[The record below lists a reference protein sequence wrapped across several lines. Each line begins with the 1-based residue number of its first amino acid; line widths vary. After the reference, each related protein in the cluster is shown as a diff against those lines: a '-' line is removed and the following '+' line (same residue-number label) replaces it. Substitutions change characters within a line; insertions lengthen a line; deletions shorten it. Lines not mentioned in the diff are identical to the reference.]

1 MTARSAQSLAM
12 SPAHK
17 MAVAFA
23 RILRGA
29 GIEVPL
35 DSVIIFVGALSKV
48 GLESRDDV
56 YWAAYATLIRRHE
69 DTTIF
74 DRAFSVFWDQLIAVD
89 TSAYEQETESVTL
102 LIDSEDTNN
111 DESNTELIDDDENTI
126 ALRFSSVE
134 SLREKDFAAYSDA
147 ELREAE
153 QFMSSLKLAGP
164 PKRSL
169 RLQKT
174 NHKGSRHDI
183 RRTMRA
189 VLRNDGEP
197 IERYWREPSTKLRRL
212 VVLLDISG
220 SMEPYAR
227 ALLRFMHAA
236 VVGRQRVEA
245 FTLGTR
251 LTRITRELANR
262 DPDRALARTS
272 AQVSDWSGGTR
283 LGECLQNFNNN
294 WGVGSL
300 ARGSIFVILSD
311 GWDRGEPQVLAE
323 QMLRLQRVAYRVIW
337 VNPLK
342 VSPGYA
348 PLARGMAAAMP
359 FIDDFVEGH
368 SLEALRELTEIIS
381 RESNESFKM
390 RKVVS
395 HA

>member
-1 MTARSAQSLAM
+1 MNAS

-23 RILRGA
+23 RVLRGA
-29 GIEVPL
+29 GIDVPL
-35 DSVIIFVGALSKV
+35 DSVIVFVSALSKV
-48 GLESRDDV
+48 GLENRDDV

-69 DTTIF
+69 DSQIF
-74 DRAFSVFWDQLIAVD
+74 DRAFAIFWDQLIAID
-89 TSAYEQETESVTL
+89 AATYEQQTESVTL
-102 LIDSEDTNN
+102 LIDSEDASN
-111 DESNTELIDDDENTI
+111 DDSNAAPVNEDENTI
-126 ALRFSSVE
+126 TLRFSSIE
-134 SLREKDFAAYSDA
+134 TLREKDFAAYNET

-174 NHKGSRHDI
+174 NRKGSRHDI

-189 VLRNDGEP
+189 VLQNDGEP

-283 LGECLQNFNNN
+283 LGECLQNFNDN

-359 FIDDFVEGH
+359 YIDDFVEGH
-368 SLEALRELTEIIS
+368 SLEALRELTAVIA
-381 RESNESFKM
+381 RESHESSKTQ
-390 RKVVS
+390 KVVN

>member
-1 MTARSAQSLAM
+1 MNTS

-29 GIEVPL
+29 GIDVPL
-35 DSVIIFVGALSKV
+35 DSVIVFVSALSKV
-48 GLESRDDV
+48 GLENRDDV

-69 DTTIF
+69 DSPIF
-74 DRAFSVFWDQLIAVD
+74 DRAFAIFWDQLIAVD
-89 TSAYEQETESVTL
+89 IATYEQQTESVTL

-111 DESNTELIDDDENTI
+111 DDSNAAPVDEEENTLT
-126 ALRFSSVE
+126 LRFSSIE
-134 SLREKDFAAYSDA
+134 TLREKDFAAYSET

-169 RLQKT
+169 RLQKA
-174 NHKGSRHDI
+174 NRKGSRHDI

-189 VLRNDGEP
+189 VLQNDGEP

-283 LGECLQNFNNN
+283 LGECLQNFNDN

-359 FIDDFVEGH
+359 YIDDFVEGH
-368 SLEALRELTEIIS
+368 SLDALRELTAVIARDS
-381 RESNESFKM
+381 RESTEM
-390 RKVVS
+390 RKAVS
-395 HA
+395 NA

>member
-1 MTARSAQSLAM
+1 
-12 SPAHK
+12 

-29 GIEVPL
+29 GVDVPL
-35 DSVIIFVGALSKV
+35 DSVIVFVSALNQI
-48 GLESRDDV
+48 GLENRDDV
-56 YWAAYATLIRRHE
+56 YWAAYSTLIRRHE
-69 DTTIF
+69 DTQIF
-74 DRAFSVFWDQLIAVD
+74 DRAFAVFWDQLIAVD
-89 TSAYEQETESVTL
+89 TTSYEQQTESVTL
-102 LIDSEDTNN
+102 LIDSEEEENN
-111 DESNTELIDDDENTI
+111 DDSNTETLKEDENTI
-126 ALRFSSVE
+126 ALRFSSIE
-134 SLREKDFAAYSDA
+134 TLREKDFAAYTDT

-153 QFMSSLKLAGP
+153 KFMSSLKLAGP

-174 NHKGSRHDI
+174 NRKGTRHDI

-189 VLRNDGEP
+189 TLQHDGEP

-251 LTRITRELANR
+251 LTRITRELTSR
-262 DPDRALARTS
+262 DPDRALAQTS
-272 AQVSDWSGGTR
+272 AQVADWSGGTR

-311 GWDRGEPQVLAE
+311 GWDRGEPKVLAE

-359 FIDDFVEGH
+359 YIDEFVEGH
-368 SLEALRELTEIIS
+368 SLEALRELTEVIS
-381 RESNESFKM
+381 KESNER
-390 RKVVS
+390 RKTVT

>member
-1 MTARSAQSLAM
+1 MTTNS
-12 SPAHK
+12 SPANK

-29 GIEVPL
+29 GLDVPL
-35 DSVIIFVGALSKV
+35 DSVIVFVGALTQL
-48 GLESRDDV
+48 GLENRENV
-56 YWAAYATLIRRHE
+56 YWSAHATLIRRHE
-69 DTTIF
+69 DVQIF
-74 DRAFSVFWDQLIAVD
+74 DRAFKVFWEQQIAVE
-89 TSAYEQETESVTL
+89 TATFEEQHESITL
-102 LIDSEDTNN
+102 LVDDEDASTDDSSAEPI
-111 DESNTELIDDDENTI
+111 EDENTI
-126 ALRFSSVE
+126 ALRFSKIE
-134 SLREKDFAAYSDA
+134 TLREKDFAAYNQL

-153 QFMSSLKLAGP
+153 QFMASLRLAGP
-164 PKRSL
+164 PKKSL
-169 RLQKT
+169 RLMKT
-174 NHKGSRHDI
+174 NRHGARHDI

-189 VLRNDGEP
+189 TLQHDGEP

-236 VVGRQRVEA
+236 VVGRQRVET
-245 FTLGTR
+245 FTFGTR
-251 LTRITRELANR
+251 LTRITKELTSR
-262 DPDRALARTS
+262 DPDKALAQTS

-283 LGECLQNFNNN
+283 LGECLQSFNDN
-294 WGVGSL
+294 WGVGGM

-311 GWDRGEPQVLAE
+311 GWDRGDPKVLAD
-323 QMLRLQRVAYRVIW
+323 QMSRLSRVAYRVIW

-359 FIDDFVEGH
+359 YIDEFVEGH
-368 SLEALRELTEIIS
+368 SLEALRELTEVIS
-381 RESNESFKM
+381 KDSNER
-390 RKVVS
+390 RKTVT

>member
-1 MTARSAQSLAM
+1 MNTS

-35 DSVIIFVGALSKV
+35 DSVIVFVSALSKV
-48 GLESRDDV
+48 GLENRDDV

-69 DTTIF
+69 DSQIF
-74 DRAFSVFWDQLIAVD
+74 DRAFAIFWDQLIAID
-89 TSAYEQETESVTL
+89 TATSEQQTESVTL
-102 LIDSEDTNN
+102 LIDSEDANN
-111 DESNTELIDDDENTI
+111 DDLNSTNVGEEENTLT
-126 ALRFSSVE
+126 LRFSSIE
-134 SLREKDFAAYSDA
+134 TLREKDFAAYSET

-169 RLQKT
+169 RLQKA
-174 NHKGSRHDI
+174 NRKGSRHDI

-189 VLRNDGEP
+189 VLQNDGEP

-283 LGECLQNFNNN
+283 LGECLQNFNDK

-323 QMLRLQRVAYRVIW
+323 QMLRLQRVAYRIIW

-359 FIDDFVEGH
+359 YIDDFVEGH
-368 SLEALRELTEIIS
+368 SLDALRELTAVIARDS
-381 RESNESFKM
+381 RESTQM
-390 RKVVS
+390 RKVAS
-395 HA
+395 NA

>member
-1 MTARSAQSLAM
+1 MTTRSLAL
-12 SPAHK
+12 SPAHN

-29 GIEVPL
+29 GLDVPL
-35 DSVIIFVGALSKV
+35 DSVIVFVGALSQI
-48 GLESRDDV
+48 GLKNRDDV
-56 YWAAYATLIRRHE
+56 YWAAYSTLIRRHE
-69 DTTIF
+69 DTLIF
-74 DRAFSVFWDQLIAVD
+74 DRAFAVFWDQLIAID
-89 TSAYEQETESVTL
+89 TANYKQETESVTL
-102 LIDSEDTNN
+102 LIDGE
-111 DESNTELIDDDENTI
+111 DESNNSDDFAEPIEDENTI
-126 ALRFSSVE
+126 TLRFSSIE
-134 SLREKDFAAYSDA
+134 TLRKKDFAAYNET

-153 QFMSSLKLAGP
+153 QFMASLRLAGP

-174 NHKGSRHDI
+174 NRSGARQDI

-189 VLRNDGEP
+189 SLQNDGEP

-212 VVLLDISG
+212 VVLLDVSG

-251 LTRITRELANR
+251 LTRITKELTSR

-283 LGECLQNFNNN
+283 LGECLQNFNDK
-294 WGVGSL
+294 WGVGGM
-300 ARGSIFVILSD
+300 ARGSIFVVLSD
-311 GWDRGEPQVLAE
+311 GWDRGEPQVLSD
-323 QMLRLQRVAYRVIW
+323 QMLRLKRVAYRVIW

-359 FIDDFVEGH
+359 YIDDFVEGH
-368 SLEALRELTEIIS
+368 SLEALRELTEVIS
-381 RESNESFKM
+381 RESNDK
-390 RKVVS
+390 RKVAS

>member
-1 MTARSAQSLAM
+1 MNAS

-23 RILRGA
+23 RVLRGA
-29 GIEVPL
+29 GIDVPL
-35 DSVIIFVGALSKV
+35 DSVIVFVSALSKV
-48 GLESRDDV
+48 GLENRDDV

-69 DTTIF
+69 DSQIF
-74 DRAFSVFWDQLIAVD
+74 DRAFAIFWDQLIAVD
-89 TSAYEQETESVTL
+89 TATYEQQTESVTL
-102 LIDSEDTNN
+102 LIDSEDANN
-111 DESNTELIDDDENTI
+111 DDSNAAPVNEDENTI
-126 ALRFSSVE
+126 TLRFSSIE
-134 SLREKDFAAYSDA
+134 TLREKDFAAYNET

-174 NHKGSRHDI
+174 NRKGSRHDI

-189 VLRNDGEP
+189 VLQNDGEP

-283 LGECLQNFNNN
+283 LGECLQNFNDN

-359 FIDDFVEGH
+359 YIDDFVEGH
-368 SLEALRELTEIIS
+368 SLEALRELTAVIA
-381 RESNESFKM
+381 RDSNESSKTQ
-390 RKVVS
+390 KVVS

>member
-1 MTARSAQSLAM
+1 MTTQSLTL

-29 GIEVPL
+29 GIDVPL
-35 DSVIIFVGALSKV
+35 DSVIVFVGALSKI
-48 GLESRDDV
+48 GLENRDDV
-56 YWAAYATLIRRHE
+56 YWAAFATLIRRHE

-74 DRAFSVFWDQLIAVD
+74 DRAFAVFWDQLIAVD
-89 TSAYEQETESVTL
+89 MASYEQQTESVTL
-102 LIDSEDTNN
+102 LIDSEQEDN
-111 DESNTELIDDDENTI
+111 DDSNADALEEDENTI
-126 ALRFSSVE
+126 ALRFSSIE
-134 SLREKDFAAYSDA
+134 TLREKDFAVYTDT

-174 NHKGSRHDI
+174 NRKGSRHDI

-189 VLRNDGEP
+189 VLQNDGEP

-283 LGECLQNFNNN
+283 LGECLQNFNDN

-368 SLEALRELTEIIS
+368 SLEALRELTAVIA
-381 RESNESFKM
+381 RESQESSKT

>member
-1 MTARSAQSLAM
+1 MNTS

-29 GIEVPL
+29 GIDVPL
-35 DSVIIFVGALSKV
+35 DSVIVFVSALSKV
-48 GLESRDDV
+48 GLENRDDV

-69 DTTIF
+69 DSPIF
-74 DRAFSVFWDQLIAVD
+74 DRAFAIFWDQLIAVD
-89 TSAYEQETESVTL
+89 TAIYEQQTESVTL

-111 DESNTELIDDDENTI
+111 DDSNAAPVDEEENTLT
-126 ALRFSSVE
+126 LRFSSIE
-134 SLREKDFAAYSDA
+134 TLREKDFAAYSET

-169 RLQKT
+169 RLQKA
-174 NHKGSRHDI
+174 NRKGSRHDI

-189 VLRNDGEP
+189 VLQNDGEP

-283 LGECLQNFNNN
+283 LGECLQNFNDN

-359 FIDDFVEGH
+359 YIDDFVEGH
-368 SLEALRELTEIIS
+368 SLDALRELTAVIARDS
-381 RESNESFKM
+381 RESTEM
-390 RKVVS
+390 RKAVS
-395 HA
+395 NA

>member
-1 MTARSAQSLAM
+1 MTANS
-12 SPAHK
+12 SPANK

-29 GIEVPL
+29 GLDVPL
-35 DSVIIFVGALSKV
+35 DSVIVFVGALTQL
-48 GLESRDDV
+48 GLENRENV
-56 YWAAYATLIRRHE
+56 YWSAHATLIRRHE
-69 DTTIF
+69 DVQIF
-74 DRAFSVFWDQLIAVD
+74 DRAFKVFWEQQIAVE
-89 TSAYEQETESVTL
+89 TATFEEQHESITL
-102 LIDSEDTNN
+102 LVDDEDANTDDSSAEPI
-111 DESNTELIDDDENTI
+111 EDENTI
-126 ALRFSSVE
+126 ALRFSKIE
-134 SLREKDFAAYSDA
+134 TLREKDFAAYNQL

-153 QFMSSLKLAGP
+153 QFMASLRLAGP
-164 PKRSL
+164 PKKSL
-169 RLQKT
+169 RLMKT
-174 NHKGSRHDI
+174 NRHGARHDI

-189 VLRNDGEP
+189 TLQHDGEP

-245 FTLGTR
+245 FTFGTR
-251 LTRITRELANR
+251 LTRITKELTSR
-262 DPDRALARTS
+262 DPDKALAQTS

-283 LGECLQNFNNN
+283 LGECLQSFNDN
-294 WGVGSL
+294 WGVGGM

-311 GWDRGEPQVLAE
+311 GWDRGDPKVLAD
-323 QMLRLQRVAYRVIW
+323 QMSRLSRVAYRVIW

-359 FIDDFVEGH
+359 YIDEFVEGH
-368 SLEALRELTEIIS
+368 SLEALRELTEVIS
-381 RESNESFKM
+381 KDSNER
-390 RKVVS
+390 RKTVT

>member
-1 MTARSAQSLAM
+1 
-12 SPAHK
+12 

-29 GIEVPL
+29 GLDVPL
-35 DSVIIFVGALSKV
+35 DSVIVFVGALTQL
-48 GLESRDDV
+48 GLENRENV
-56 YWAAYATLIRRHE
+56 YWSAHATLIRRHE
-69 DTTIF
+69 DVQIF
-74 DRAFSVFWDQLIAVD
+74 DRAFKVFWEQQIAVE
-89 TSAYEQETESVTL
+89 TATFEEQHESITL
-102 LIDSEDTNN
+102 LVDDEDASTDDSSAKPIE
-111 DESNTELIDDDENTI
+111 DENTI
-126 ALRFSSVE
+126 ALRFSKIE
-134 SLREKDFAAYSDA
+134 TLREKDFAAYNQL

-153 QFMSSLKLAGP
+153 QFMASLRLAGP
-164 PKRSL
+164 PKKSL
-169 RLQKT
+169 RLMKT
-174 NHKGSRHDI
+174 NRHGARHDI

-189 VLRNDGEP
+189 TLQHDGEP

-245 FTLGTR
+245 FTFGTR
-251 LTRITRELANR
+251 LTRITKELTSR
-262 DPDRALARTS
+262 DPDKALAQTS

-283 LGECLQNFNNN
+283 LGECLQSFNDN
-294 WGVGSL
+294 WGVGGM

-311 GWDRGEPQVLAE
+311 GWDRGDPKVLAD
-323 QMLRLQRVAYRVIW
+323 QMSRLSRVAYRVIW

-359 FIDDFVEGH
+359 YIDEFVEGH
-368 SLEALRELTEIIS
+368 SLEALRELTEVIS
-381 RESNESFKM
+381 KDSNER
-390 RKVVS
+390 RKTVT

>member
-1 MTARSAQSLAM
+1 MTTQSLTL

-29 GIEVPL
+29 GIDVPL
-35 DSVIIFVGALSKV
+35 DSVIVFVGALSKI
-48 GLESRDDV
+48 GLENRDDV

-74 DRAFSVFWDQLIAVD
+74 DRAFAVFWDQLIAVD
-89 TSAYEQETESVTL
+89 MASYEQQTESVTL
-102 LIDSEDTNN
+102 LIDSEQEDN
-111 DESNTELIDDDENTI
+111 DDSNADALEEDENTI
-126 ALRFSSVE
+126 ALRFSSIE
-134 SLREKDFAAYSDA
+134 TLREKDFAAYTDT

-174 NHKGSRHDI
+174 NRKGSRHDI

-189 VLRNDGEP
+189 VLQNDGEP

-283 LGECLQNFNNN
+283 LGECLQNFNDN

-368 SLEALRELTEIIS
+368 SLEALRELTAVIA
-381 RESNESFKM
+381 RESQESSKT

>member
-1 MTARSAQSLAM
+1 MTTNS
-12 SPAHK
+12 SPANK

-29 GIEVPL
+29 GLDVPL
-35 DSVIIFVGALSKV
+35 DSVIVFVGALTQL
-48 GLESRDDV
+48 GLENRENV
-56 YWAAYATLIRRHE
+56 YWSAHATLIRRHE
-69 DTTIF
+69 DVQIF
-74 DRAFSVFWDQLIAVD
+74 DRAFKVFWEQQIAVE
-89 TSAYEQETESVTL
+89 TATFEEQHESITL
-102 LIDSEDTNN
+102 LVDDEDANTDDSSAEPI
-111 DESNTELIDDDENTI
+111 EDENTI
-126 ALRFSSVE
+126 ALRFSKIE
-134 SLREKDFAAYSDA
+134 TLREKDFAAYNQL

-153 QFMSSLKLAGP
+153 QFMASLRLAGP
-164 PKRSL
+164 PKKSL
-169 RLQKT
+169 RLMKT
-174 NHKGSRHDI
+174 NRHGARHDI

-189 VLRNDGEP
+189 TLQHDGEP

-245 FTLGTR
+245 FTFGTR
-251 LTRITRELANR
+251 LTRITKELTSR
-262 DPDRALARTS
+262 DPDKALAQTS

-283 LGECLQNFNNN
+283 LGECLQSFNDN
-294 WGVGSL
+294 WGVGGM

-311 GWDRGEPQVLAE
+311 GWDRGDPKVLAD
-323 QMLRLQRVAYRVIW
+323 QMSRLSRVAYRVIW

-359 FIDDFVEGH
+359 YIDEFVEGH
-368 SLEALRELTEIIS
+368 SLEALRELTEVIS
-381 RESNESFKM
+381 KDSNER
-390 RKVVS
+390 RKIVT

>member
-1 MTARSAQSLAM
+1 MTTNS
-12 SPAHK
+12 SPANK

-29 GIEVPL
+29 GLDVPL
-35 DSVIIFVGALSKV
+35 DSVIVFVGALTQL
-48 GLESRDDV
+48 GLENRENV
-56 YWAAYATLIRRHE
+56 YWSAHATLIRRHE
-69 DTTIF
+69 DVQIF
-74 DRAFSVFWDQLIAVD
+74 DRAFKVFWEQQIAVE
-89 TSAYEQETESVTL
+89 TATFEEQHESITL
-102 LIDSEDTNN
+102 LVDDEDANTDDSSAEPI
-111 DESNTELIDDDENTI
+111 EDENTI
-126 ALRFSSVE
+126 ALRFSKIE
-134 SLREKDFAAYSDA
+134 TLREKDFAAYNQL

-153 QFMSSLKLAGP
+153 QFMASLRLAGP
-164 PKRSL
+164 PKKSL
-169 RLQKT
+169 RLMKT
-174 NHKGSRHDI
+174 NRHGARHDI

-189 VLRNDGEP
+189 TLQHDGEP

-245 FTLGTR
+245 FTFGTR
-251 LTRITRELANR
+251 LTRITKELASR
-262 DPDRALARTS
+262 DPDKALAQTS

-283 LGECLQNFNNN
+283 LGECLQSFNDN
-294 WGVGSL
+294 WGVGGM

-311 GWDRGEPQVLAE
+311 GWDRGDPKVLAD
-323 QMLRLQRVAYRVIW
+323 QMSRLSRVAYRVIW

-359 FIDDFVEGH
+359 YIDEFVEGH
-368 SLEALRELTEIIS
+368 SLEALRELTEVIS
-381 RESNESFKM
+381 KDSNER
-390 RKVVS
+390 RKTVT

>member
-1 MTARSAQSLAM
+1 MNTS

-29 GIEVPL
+29 GIDVPL
-35 DSVIIFVGALSKV
+35 DSVIVFVSALSKV
-48 GLESRDDV
+48 GLENRDDV

-69 DTTIF
+69 DSPIF
-74 DRAFSVFWDQLIAVD
+74 DRAFAIFWDQLIAVD
-89 TSAYEQETESVTL
+89 TAIYEQQTESVTL

-111 DESNTELIDDDENTI
+111 DDSNAAPVDEEENTLT
-126 ALRFSSVE
+126 LRFSSIE
-134 SLREKDFAAYSDA
+134 TLREKDFAAYSET

-169 RLQKT
+169 RLQKA
-174 NHKGSRHDI
+174 NRKGSRHDI

-189 VLRNDGEP
+189 VLQNDGEP

-283 LGECLQNFNNN
+283 LGECLQNFNDN

-359 FIDDFVEGH
+359 YIDDFVEGH
-368 SLEALRELTEIIS
+368 SLDALRELTAVIARDS
-381 RESNESFKM
+381 RESTEM

-395 HA
+395 NA

>member
-1 MTARSAQSLAM
+1 MTTNS
-12 SPAHK
+12 SPANK

-29 GIEVPL
+29 GLDVPL
-35 DSVIIFVGALSKV
+35 DSVIVFVGALTQL
-48 GLESRDDV
+48 GLENRENV
-56 YWAAYATLIRRHE
+56 YWSAHATLIRRHE
-69 DTTIF
+69 DVQIF
-74 DRAFSVFWDQLIAVD
+74 DRAFKVFWEQQIAVE
-89 TSAYEQETESVTL
+89 TATFEEQHESITL
-102 LIDSEDTNN
+102 LVDDEDA
-111 DESNTELIDDDENTI
+111 NTDDLSAEPIEAENTI
-126 ALRFSSVE
+126 ALRFSKIE
-134 SLREKDFAAYSDA
+134 TLREKDFAAYNQL

-153 QFMSSLKLAGP
+153 QFMASLRLAGP
-164 PKRSL
+164 PKKSL
-169 RLQKT
+169 RLMKT
-174 NHKGSRHDI
+174 NRHGARHDI

-189 VLRNDGEP
+189 TLQHDGEP

-245 FTLGTR
+245 FTFGTR
-251 LTRITRELANR
+251 LTRITKELTSR
-262 DPDRALARTS
+262 DPDKALAQTS

-283 LGECLQNFNNN
+283 LGECLQSFNDN
-294 WGVGSL
+294 WGVGGM

-311 GWDRGEPQVLAE
+311 GWDRGDPKVLAD
-323 QMLRLQRVAYRVIW
+323 QMSRLSRVAYRVIW

-359 FIDDFVEGH
+359 YIDEFVEGH
-368 SLEALRELTEIIS
+368 SLEALRELTEVIS
-381 RESNESFKM
+381 KDSNER
-390 RKVVS
+390 RKTVT

>member
-1 MTARSAQSLAM
+1 MTTNS
-12 SPAHK
+12 SPANK

-29 GIEVPL
+29 GLDVPL
-35 DSVIIFVGALSKV
+35 DSVIVFVGALTQL
-48 GLESRDDV
+48 GLENRENV
-56 YWAAYATLIRRHE
+56 YWSAHATLIRRHE
-69 DTTIF
+69 DVQIF
-74 DRAFSVFWDQLIAVD
+74 DRAFKVFWEQQIAVE
-89 TSAYEQETESVTL
+89 TATFEEQHESITL
-102 LIDSEDTNN
+102 LVDDEDASTDDSSAKPIE
-111 DESNTELIDDDENTI
+111 DENTI
-126 ALRFSSVE
+126 ALRFSKIE
-134 SLREKDFAAYSDA
+134 TLREKDFAAYNQL

-153 QFMSSLKLAGP
+153 QFMASLRLAGP
-164 PKRSL
+164 PKKSL
-169 RLQKT
+169 RLMKT
-174 NHKGSRHDI
+174 NRHGARHDI

-189 VLRNDGEP
+189 TLQHDGEP

-245 FTLGTR
+245 FTFGTR
-251 LTRITRELANR
+251 LTRITKELTSR
-262 DPDRALARTS
+262 DPDKALAQTS

-283 LGECLQNFNNN
+283 LGECLQSFNDN
-294 WGVGSL
+294 WGVGGM

-311 GWDRGEPQVLAE
+311 GWDRGDPKVLAD
-323 QMLRLQRVAYRVIW
+323 QMSRLSRVAYRVIW

-359 FIDDFVEGH
+359 YIDEFVEGH
-368 SLEALRELTEIIS
+368 SLEALRELTEVIS
-381 RESNESFKM
+381 KDSNER
-390 RKVVS
+390 RKTVT

>member
-1 MTARSAQSLAM
+1 MTTQSLAL

-29 GIEVPL
+29 GIDVPL
-35 DSVIIFVGALSKV
+35 DSVIVFVGALSKI
-48 GLESRDDV
+48 GLENRDDV
-56 YWAAYATLIRRHE
+56 YWAAFATLIRRHE

-74 DRAFSVFWDQLIAVD
+74 DRAFAVFWDQLIAVD
-89 TSAYEQETESVTL
+89 MASYEQQTESVTL
-102 LIDSEDTNN
+102 LIDSEQEDN
-111 DESNTELIDDDENTI
+111 DDSNADALEEDENAI
-126 ALRFSSVE
+126 ALRFSSIE
-134 SLREKDFAAYSDA
+134 TLRQKDFAVYTDT

-174 NHKGSRHDI
+174 NRKGSRHDI

-189 VLRNDGEP
+189 VLQNDGEP

-283 LGECLQNFNNN
+283 LGECLQNFNDN

-368 SLEALRELTEIIS
+368 SLEALRELTAVIA
-381 RESNESFKM
+381 RESQESSKT

>member
-1 MTARSAQSLAM
+1 MTTQSLTL

-29 GIEVPL
+29 GIDVPL
-35 DSVIIFVGALSKV
+35 DSVIVFVGALSKI
-48 GLESRDDV
+48 GLENRDDV

-69 DTTIF
+69 DTQIF
-74 DRAFSVFWDQLIAVD
+74 DRAFAVFWDQLIAVD
-89 TSAYEQETESVTL
+89 MASYEQQTESVTL
-102 LIDSEDTNN
+102 LIDSEQEDN
-111 DESNTELIDDDENTI
+111 DDSNADALEEDENTI
-126 ALRFSSVE
+126 ALRFSNVE
-134 SLREKDFAAYSDA
+134 TLREKDFAVYTDT

-174 NHKGSRHDI
+174 NRKGSRHDI

-189 VLRNDGEP
+189 VLQNDGEP

-283 LGECLQNFNNN
+283 LGECLQNFNDN

-368 SLEALRELTEIIS
+368 SLEALRELTAVIA
-381 RESNESFKM
+381 RESQESSKT

>member
-1 MTARSAQSLAM
+1 MTTQSLTM

-29 GIEVPL
+29 GIDVPL
-35 DSVIIFVGALSKV
+35 DSVIVFVGALSKI
-48 GLESRDDV
+48 GLENRDDV

-69 DTTIF
+69 DAQIF
-74 DRAFSVFWDQLIAVD
+74 DRAFAVFWDQLIAVD
-89 TSAYEQETESVTL
+89 MASYEQQTESVTL
-102 LIDSEDTNN
+102 LIDSEQEDN
-111 DESNTELIDDDENTI
+111 DDSNAETLEDDENTI

-134 SLREKDFAAYSDA
+134 TLREKDFAAYSDT

-174 NHKGSRHDI
+174 NRKGSRHDI

-189 VLRNDGEP
+189 VLQNDGEP

-251 LTRITRELANR
+251 LTRITRELTNR

-283 LGECLQNFNNN
+283 LGECLQNFNDN

-359 FIDDFVEGH
+359 HIDDFVEGH
-368 SLEALRELTEIIS
+368 SLEALHELTAVIARES
-381 RESNESFKM
+381 RESSKT

>member
-1 MTARSAQSLAM
+1 MNTS

-29 GIEVPL
+29 GIDVPL
-35 DSVIIFVGALSKV
+35 DSVIVFVSALSKV
-48 GLESRDDV
+48 GLENRDDV

-69 DTTIF
+69 DSQIF
-74 DRAFSVFWDQLIAVD
+74 DRAFAIFWDQLIAVD
-89 TSAYEQETESVTL
+89 TATYEQQTESVTL

-111 DESNTELIDDDENTI
+111 DESNAAPVNEDENTI
-126 ALRFSSVE
+126 ALRFSSIE
-134 SLREKDFAAYSDA
+134 TLREKDFAAYNET

-169 RLQKT
+169 RLQKA
-174 NHKGSRHDI
+174 NRKGSRHDI

-189 VLRNDGEP
+189 VLQNDGEP

-251 LTRITRELANR
+251 LTRITRELTNR

-283 LGECLQNFNNN
+283 LGECLQNFNDN

-323 QMLRLQRVAYRVIW
+323 QMLRLQRVAFRVIW

-359 FIDDFVEGH
+359 YIDDFVEGH
-368 SLEALRELTEIIS
+368 SLEALRELTAVIA
-381 RESNESFKM
+381 RESHESSKT

-395 HA
+395 NA

>member
-1 MTARSAQSLAM
+1 MTANS
-12 SPAHK
+12 SPANK

-29 GIEVPL
+29 GLDVPL
-35 DSVIIFVGALSKV
+35 DSVIVFVSALTQL
-48 GLESRDDV
+48 GLENRENV
-56 YWAAYATLIRRHE
+56 YWSAYATLIRRHE
-69 DTTIF
+69 DVQIF
-74 DRAFSVFWDQLIAVD
+74 DRAFKVFWEQQIAVE
-89 TSAYEQETESVTL
+89 TATFEEQHESITL
-102 LIDSEDTNN
+102 LVDDEDANTDDSSAEPI
-111 DESNTELIDDDENTI
+111 EDENTI
-126 ALRFSSVE
+126 ALRFSKIE
-134 SLREKDFAAYSDA
+134 TLREKDFAAYNQL

-153 QFMSSLKLAGP
+153 QFMASLRLAGP
-164 PKRSL
+164 PKKSL
-169 RLQKT
+169 RLMKT
-174 NHKGSRHDI
+174 NRHGARHDI

-189 VLRNDGEP
+189 TLQHDGEP

-245 FTLGTR
+245 FTFGTR
-251 LTRITRELANR
+251 LTRITKELTSR
-262 DPDRALARTS
+262 DPDKALAQTS

-283 LGECLQNFNNN
+283 LGECLQSFNDN
-294 WGVGSL
+294 WGVGGM

-311 GWDRGEPQVLAE
+311 GWDRGDPKVLAD
-323 QMLRLQRVAYRVIW
+323 QMSRLSRVAYRVIW

-359 FIDDFVEGH
+359 YIDEFVEGH
-368 SLEALRELTEIIS
+368 SLEALRELTEVIS
-381 RESNESFKM
+381 KDSNER
-390 RKVVS
+390 RKTVT

>member
-1 MTARSAQSLAM
+1 MTTQSLTL

-29 GIEVPL
+29 GIDVPL
-35 DSVIIFVGALSKV
+35 DSVIVFVGALSKI
-48 GLESRDDV
+48 GLENRDDV
-56 YWAAYATLIRRHE
+56 YWAAFATLIRRHE

-74 DRAFSVFWDQLIAVD
+74 DRAFAVFWDQLIAVD
-89 TSAYEQETESVTL
+89 MASYEQQTESVTL
-102 LIDSEDTNN
+102 LIDSEQEDN
-111 DESNTELIDDDENTI
+111 DDSNADALEEDENTL

-134 SLREKDFAAYSDA
+134 TLREKDFAVYTDT

-174 NHKGSRHDI
+174 NRKGSRHDI

-189 VLRNDGEP
+189 VLQNDGEP

-283 LGECLQNFNNN
+283 LGECLQNFNDN

-368 SLEALRELTEIIS
+368 SLEALRELTAVIA
-381 RESNESFKM
+381 RESQESSKT

>member
-1 MTARSAQSLAM
+1 MTTQSLAL

-29 GIEVPL
+29 GVDVPL
-35 DSVIIFVGALSKV
+35 DSVIVFVSALNQI
-48 GLESRDDV
+48 GLENRDDV
-56 YWAAYATLIRRHE
+56 YWAAYSTLIRRHE
-69 DTTIF
+69 DTQIF
-74 DRAFSVFWDQLIAVD
+74 DRAFAVFWDQLIAVD
-89 TSAYEQETESVTL
+89 TTSYEQQTESVTL
-102 LIDSEDTNN
+102 LIDSEEEENN
-111 DESNTELIDDDENTI
+111 DDSNTETLKEDENTI
-126 ALRFSSVE
+126 ALRFSSIE
-134 SLREKDFAAYSDA
+134 TLREKDFAAYTDT

-153 QFMSSLKLAGP
+153 KFMSSLKLAGP

-174 NHKGSRHDI
+174 NRKGTRHDI

-189 VLRNDGEP
+189 VLQNDGEP

-251 LTRITRELANR
+251 LTRITRELTSR
-262 DPDRALARTS
+262 DPDRALAQTS
-272 AQVSDWSGGTR
+272 AQVADWSGGTR

-311 GWDRGEPQVLAE
+311 GWDRGEPKVLAE

-359 FIDDFVEGH
+359 YIDEFVEGH
-368 SLEALRELTEIIS
+368 SLEALRELTEVIS
-381 RESNESFKM
+381 KESNER
-390 RKVVS
+390 RKTVT